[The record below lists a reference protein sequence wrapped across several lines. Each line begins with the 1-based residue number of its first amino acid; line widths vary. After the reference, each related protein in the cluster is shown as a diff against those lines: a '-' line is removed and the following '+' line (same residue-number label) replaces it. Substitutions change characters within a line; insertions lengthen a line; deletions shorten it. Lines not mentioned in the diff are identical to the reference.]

1 VTCLVTSTLFFLAAF
16 DWLYSLFTMKNIEQN
31 NTASAREAAEDGI
44 SENSR
49 PELGARTKQWSDFG
63 VSLGQIEAWALALSW
78 NLVMS
83 SIFSMLESA
92 VRPSLSQSIIHRLTM
107 AYTKPELHLSS
118 GPRQPLTMTFA
129 CATKPGCSNP
139 SPKSPYF
146 GHRNEA
152 PCSAIY
158 LLL

>member
-1 VTCLVTSTLFFLAAF
+1 
-16 DWLYSLFTMKNIEQN
+16 MKNIEQN

-83 SIFSMLESA
+83 RIFSHFLYARVCRSPLPFA
-92 VRPSLSQSIIHRLTM
+92 VNNS
-107 AYTKPELHLSS
+107 
-118 GPRQPLTMTFA
+118 
-129 CATKPGCSNP
+129 
-139 SPKSPYF
+139 
-146 GHRNEA
+146 
-152 PCSAIY
+152 
-158 LLL
+158 